1 MSNPVKEMLQS
12 INVQD
17 TAYAPAGDMFELGA
31 KVQVLKRGVFFPARA
46 NKLYDL
52 WQRCNGWDEVD
63 ERTRTQLEDKFF
75 GRSFDEVYRETR
87 DYYLREDPDTIE
99 KAERSP
105 KHKMALVFRWYFIH
119 SMRLALDGQVDKR
132 VDFQV
137 HCGPAMGA
145 FNQWVK
151 GTPLEPWTAR
161 HVDEIG
167 IKLMEETAT
176 LLNQRIDT
184 LTRK

>member
-1 MSNPVKEMLQS
+1 
-12 INVQD
+12 
-17 TAYAPAGDMFELGA
+17 
-31 KVQVLKRGVFFPARA
+31 
-46 NKLYDL
+46 
-52 WQRCNGWDEVD
+52 
-63 ERTRTQLEDKFF
+63 
-75 GRSFDEVYRETR
+75 
-87 DYYLREDPDTIE
+87 
-99 KAERSP
+99 
-105 KHKMALVFRWYFIH
+105 MALVFRWYLIH